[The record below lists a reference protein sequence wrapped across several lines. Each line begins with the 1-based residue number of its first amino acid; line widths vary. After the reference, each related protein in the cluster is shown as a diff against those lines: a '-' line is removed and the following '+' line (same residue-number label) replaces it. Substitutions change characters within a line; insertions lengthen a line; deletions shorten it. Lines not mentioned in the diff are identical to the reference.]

1 MTKSRGI
8 RKKPKEGDIKIFPS
22 NNTKWKFTNGKWVYI
37 KKPKDEWIRNN
48 NNEEKYKLIKSLYM
62 EGKTYNEIAKIV
74 KCSKN
79 TVTKCCQELKFK
91 FPPIKLPDHIKP
103 TNYPHY
109 YISNDGIAFREPR
122 QKDAFGQYGKVNEYG
137 LIQLT
142 THLRGNSK
150 YGEEF
155 MYESVNIYFYDETG
169 KNIGSK
175 KKNIHQLVAETW
187 IPNPH
192 GYNEILHGIKGNR
205 CNHVDNLRWG
215 THAENMKEASSALP
229 EGSIRTKAPKKGR
242 LNPSQYKKVNGEWV
256 LIPSDKPAWNK
267 GLKGSSWNTLPD
279 GSITTRK
286 VNGKSGTFIKQNG
299 EWIYQKKRKSLPDG
313 TVRTYDDR
321 TKKKID
327 GKWVYQR
334 KENPDKRGGKA
345 MPDGTITTRSDGT
358 TWIKI
363 DGKWIYQKKKKNT

>member
-1 MTKSRGI
+1 MPYKDLNKKREYNRRWSQNK
-8 RKKPKEGDIKIFPS
+8 RKCIQENISLKEQYKFPS
-22 NNTKWKFTNGKWVYI
+22 
-37 KKPKDEWIRNN
+37 
-48 NNEEKYKLIKSLYM
+48 
-62 EGKTYNEIAKIV
+62 
-74 KCSKN
+74 
-79 TVTKCCQELKFK
+79 
-91 FPPIKLPDHIKP
+91 IKLPDHIKP
-103 TNYPHY
+103 TKYPRY
-109 YISNDGIAFREPR
+109 YVSNDGIAYREPR
-122 QKDAFGQYGKVNEYG
+122 PRDASGRYGKVNEHG

-142 THLRGNSK
+142 TSLRGNPN

-155 MYESVNIYFYDETG
+155 MYESVSIYFYDETG

-175 KKNIHQLVAETW
+175 KRNIHQLVAETW

-215 THAENMKEASSALP
+215 THAENMKESSSALP

-256 LIPSDKPAWNK
+256 LIPSDNPAWNK

-286 VNGKSGTFIKQNG
+286 VNGEAATFIKQNG

-313 TVRTYDDR
+313 TVRNYGD
-321 TKKKID
+321 
-327 GKWVYQR
+327 
-334 KENPDKRGGKA
+334 
-345 MPDGTITTRSDGT
+345 SD
-358 TWIKI
+358 I
-363 DGKWIYQKKKKNT
+363 